1 MLQIKLFPNSS
12 WSFPD
17 GNPLIEWVVALRDL
31 PAGTPGLKKFR
42 TSLQQ
47 ISADLALLTPVTD
60 GDEEEEFETLTNL
73 DLPQDDAEDSEA
85 PVDNQM
91 DIPPAEEDTLDK
103 GKQRAPAPSLEP
115 EAAIDEAAKLIAVE
129 TQKEQAGR
137 KVLEQQNLILYNPGV
152 CRLFLSPIC

>member
-1 MLQIKLFPNSS
+1 M
-12 WSFPD
+12 
-17 GNPLIEWVVALRDL
+17 ALRDL

-42 TSLQQ
+42 AALQQ
-47 ISADLALLTPVTD
+47 ISAELSLLTPVTD
-60 GDEEEEFETLTNL
+60 DDEEEEFETFTNL

-85 PVDNQM
+85 PADNRM
-91 DIPPAEEDTLDK
+91 DIPPADEDTPDK

-115 EAAIDEAAKLIAVE
+115 EAAIDEAAKLIAME

-152 CRLFLSPIC
+152 RRLFLFPIY